1 MNGSSVGLT
10 CRELVIDRAGS
21 RIIRD
26 VSLVA
31 RSGDVTVILGAN
43 GAGKTT
49 LLEGLSGLIPV
60 LSGRVSI
67 GRRDVTRL
75 TAARRAR
82 AGLSHIEQGR
92 PVFGEL
98 TVEENLL
105 VAASRQGG
113 GSAFEMFPE
122 LEPLRDRPAALLSGG
137 QQQMLVIARA
147 ILRQPRIVLLDEIS
161 LGLAPALVARLLP
174 RVRAL
179 ADAGMAVVL
188 VEQFANLA
196 LSLGNRAYVLAKGTV
211 VFEGACTDL
220 MGNPGVLKSAYLR
233 VDEGAE

>member
-1 MNGSSVGLT
+1 MTDGSHALA

-21 RIIRD
+21 RIIRG
-26 VSLVA
+26 VSLEASPGEVI
-31 RSGDVTVILGAN
+31 VILGAN

-49 LLEGLSGLIPV
+49 LLEGLSGLIPIT
-60 LSGRVSI
+60 SGGISVD
-67 GRRDVTRL
+67 GRDVTRL

-92 PVFGEL
+92 PVFAEL

-105 VAASRQGG
+105 VAASRKGV

-122 LEPLRDRPAALLSGG
+122 LGPLRDRRAAFLSGG
-137 QQQMLVIARA
+137 EQQMLVIARA

-179 ADAGMAVVL
+179 AEAGMAVVL

-196 LSLGNRAYVLAKGTV
+196 LSLGHRAYVLAKGAV
-211 VFEGACTDL
+211 VFEGPCQDL
-220 MGNPGVLKSAYLR
+220 MDNAGVLNSAYLR
-233 VDEGAE
+233 VEEGA